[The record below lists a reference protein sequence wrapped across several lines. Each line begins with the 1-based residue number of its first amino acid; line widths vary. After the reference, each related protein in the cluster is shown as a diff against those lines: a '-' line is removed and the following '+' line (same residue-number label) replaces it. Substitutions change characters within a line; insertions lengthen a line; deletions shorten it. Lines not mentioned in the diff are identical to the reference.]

1 MPISPKTVSD
11 LKKITDQLDF
21 LLTVLDVEVGN
32 IPTDR
37 RDCSICQEP
46 FEKTVWKK
54 KGDSINSPVKL
65 DCGHIFGINCLAK
78 LVFTSDFA
86 NTCPLCRARII
97 PDSYEKATS
106 YRSWQVAAPLLQLF
120 TILDRDVASAAKEQ
134 ALGFLQRGF
143 EREKLVP
150 LPGKHT
156 ERTMVLY
163 EEFLNQFCDFPPPVE
178 DGRRLEAAE
187 EGLRNLWRDL
197 RRQQVIRRELDG
209 RYERSKALV
218 ARMTEIH
225 DLTEQKLKRSQ
236 QALNGA
242 REALKRSTGMFF
254 LYGMV
259 ATLALL
265 GLCGRL
271 SGSLGTLVTLYERPS
286 RILLRLW
293 LIACTIAV
301 AQSQP
306 SRTALAILSL
316 VILGIPFE

>member
-21 LLTVLDVEVGN
+21 LLTVLDVEVGD
-32 IPTDR
+32 IPADR
-37 RDCSICQEP
+37 RDCFICQEP

-65 DCGHIFGINCLAK
+65 DCGHIFGISCLAK
-78 LVFTSDFA
+78 LVFTSDFN

-97 PDSYEKATS
+97 PDSYEKTTS

-187 EGLRNLWRDL
+187 EGSRNLRRDL
-197 RRQQVIRRELDG
+197 RRHLAIRRELDG
-209 RYERSKALV
+209 RYERSKA
-218 ARMTEIH
+218 RMTEIH
-225 DLTEQKLKRSQ
+225 NLTEQKLKRSQ

-242 REALKRSTGMFF
+242 REALKRSTGLFF

-259 ATLALL
+259 ATLTLL

-293 LIACTIAV
+293 LIACTIA
-301 AQSQP
+301 
-306 SRTALAILSL
+306 SRTTLAILSL
-316 VILGIPFE
+316 VTLGIPFE

>member
-32 IPTDR
+32 IPADR
-37 RDCSICQEP
+37 RDCSICEEP

-65 DCGHIFGINCLAK
+65 DCGHIFGISCLAK

-86 NTCPLCRARII
+86 NKCPLCRARII

-156 ERTMVLY
+156 ERTMILY

-187 EGLRNLWRDL
+187 EESRILRRNL
-197 RRQQVIRRELDG
+197 RRQLAIRRELDG
-209 RYERSKALV
+209 RYERSKARV
-218 ARMTEIH
+218 TEIH
-225 DLTEQKLKRSQ
+225 NLSEQKLKRSQ

-242 REALKRSTGMFF
+242 REALKRSTGLFF

-259 ATLALL
+259 ATLASL
-265 GLCGRL
+265 GLSGWL
-271 SGSLGTLVTLYERPS
+271 SGSLGTLVTLYELPS
-286 RILLRLW
+286 RIFLWLW

-306 SRTALAILSL
+306 SRTTLAILSL